1 MTTRLRTSAA
11 AAAFAISMA
20 GVTISCQR
28 DSAGA
33 AANPRVAVTIFPLYD
48 IVREVGGPDI
58 RASVILPP
66 GASPHTFDP
75 SPSAVADLSQ
85 STAVFRIGHGLDDWA
100 AAMAQSAGVA
110 SLVTVDERITL
121 RRFSPNEVDPDHPTP
136 GDVDPH
142 YFLTIGNAKRIAE
155 NVDLALCRIAPQAA
169 PRFAERRRAYQR
181 RLDRIELEIRGLLSG
196 LPLQKIATFHNAFG
210 YFAQAYGLK
219 VVATFEPF
227 PGQEPGPQDI
237 ALFERRVRESKVKVI
252 FAEPQASLEGIRPIA
267 NDLGV
272 RLSMLDDMGGVPGRE
287 SYIELM
293 LFNAR
298 QIAAAC
304 GRGES

>member
-1 MTTRLRTSAA
+1 MTTTLRTFVVAA
-11 AAAFAISMA
+11 ALALSMA
-20 GVTISCQR
+20 GVISCQKGS
-28 DSAGA
+28 DGA
-33 AANPRVAVTIFPLYD
+33 AAIPRVAATIFPLYD
-48 IVREVGGPDI
+48 IVREIGGPDI

-66 GASPHTFDP
+66 GASPHTFEP
-75 SPSAVADLSQ
+75 SPRTVADLAQ
-85 STAVFRIGHGLDDWA
+85 GKAVFRIGHGLDDWV
-100 AAMAQSAGVA
+100 AAMAQSAGV
-110 SLVTVDERITL
+110 SSVVTVDEGITL
-121 RRFSPNEVDPDHPTP
+121 RRFSPNEIDPDHPTP

-142 YFLTIGNAKRIAE
+142 YFLTIPNAKRIAE
-155 NVDLALCRIAPQAA
+155 TVDLALCQIAPQAA
-169 PRFAERRRAYQR
+169 PHFAERRRAYQS
-181 RLDRIELEIRGLLSG
+181 RLDRIELEIRGLLSN
-196 LPLQKIATFHNAFG
+196 LPIQQIATFHNAFG
-210 YFAQAYGLK
+210 YFAQTYGLK

-252 FAEPQASLEGIRPIA
+252 FAEPQTSLDGIRPIA

-287 SYIELM
+287 NYVELM
-293 LFNAR
+293 LFDAR